1 MKVLVGGFGQYVV
14 RIGKLLLVVLFLL
27 FLPFFITPMEVSCFS
42 PCILV
47 LAREGNTL
55 EALVQLSAVASSQ
68 FLLYA

>member
-1 MKVLVGGFGQYVV
+1 MPGVPWRWDGGHSVP
-14 RIGKLLLVVLFLL
+14 GKLLLLVLFLL
-27 FLPFFITPMEVSCFS
+27 FLPFFINAMEVSCFS

-55 EALVQLSAVASSQ
+55 EALVQLSAGASSQ